1 MATAPTAP
9 IATGTQPERAVRAA
23 SRAVRRVTVLSIVV
37 SFAVAWRW
45 FGRAARGIARFVGV
59 DGAGFA

>member
-9 IATGTQPERAVRAA
+9 TATGTQPESVVMAA
-23 SRAVRRVTVLSIVV
+23 SRTARRVRVFDIVV

-45 FGRAARGIARFVGV
+45 FGRAARGFARFMGV